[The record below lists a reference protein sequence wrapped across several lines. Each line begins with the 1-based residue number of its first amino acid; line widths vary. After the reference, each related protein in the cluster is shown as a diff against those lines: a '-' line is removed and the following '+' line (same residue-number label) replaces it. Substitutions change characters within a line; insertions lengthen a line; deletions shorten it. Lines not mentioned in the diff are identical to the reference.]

1 MVNDQN
7 MYLLLLLLLL
17 LKGRLLEVEV
27 FVVL

>member
-17 LKGRLLEVEV
+17 LKGRLLKVEV